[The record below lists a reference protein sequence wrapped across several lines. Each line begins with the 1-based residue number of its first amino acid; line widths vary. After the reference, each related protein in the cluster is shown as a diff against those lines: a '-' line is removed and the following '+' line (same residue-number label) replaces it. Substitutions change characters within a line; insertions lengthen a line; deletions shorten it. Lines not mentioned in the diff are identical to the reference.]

1 MFIHLLAIQKTQST
15 APPFPR
21 AQAKRRQIE

>member
-1 MFIHLLAIQKTQST
+1 MFIHLLAIQKTQSP

-21 AQAKRRQIE
+21 AEAKRHQIE